1 MTILSILISRT
12 INDSSNDTYEK
23 TVWYKNITS
32 FFLMAYFDTTFNIK
46 LKNYSI
52 SKFISAYNEDF
63 LQ

>member
-1 MTILSILISRT
+1 MKRLYDI
-12 INDSSNDTYEK
+12 K
-23 TVWYKNITS
+23 TLLL